1 MRSVSILKSL
11 PVFGLLFCLSMW
23 AMNVHA
29 SSQDEIDHLLDY
41 VSKTDCKYE
50 RNGTIHTGIEAVEH
64 INKKYGY
71 FKEDIK
77 STEDFIK
84 YSATKSKMSG
94 KFYTI
99 HCDGVKPVNSKDWLM
114 NELERYRG
122 K

>member
-1 MRSVSILKSL
+1 LKIL
-11 PVFGLLFCLSMW
+11 PVFGLLFFLSMW
-23 AMNVHA
+23 ALNVHA

-64 INKKYGY
+64 INKKYDY
-71 FKEDIK
+71 FKDDIK

-94 KFYTI
+94 ESYKI
-99 HCDGVKPVNSKDWLM
+99 HCENVKSVNSKDWLM
-114 NELERYRG
+114 KELKSYRG